1 MSVLQ
6 LSFSSNPTT
15 RSTIL
20 LIDDDPFEASARKS
34 VLEQHFTPVQ
44 SISGAADAFIRM
56 EDPSFVEELA
66 LIVVA
71 LRMPGL
77 SGPAFVKELANRA
90 PDVPILVIGRYG
102 ESAPEYSAGNVRFLP
117 QTTSTKE
124 LLSGARAIL
133 SRRMARVA

>member
-1 MSVLQ
+1 MNSLHLWSV
-6 LSFSSNPTT
+6 SNPTL

-34 VLEQHFTPVQ
+34 VLEQHFDPVL
-44 SISGAADAFIRM
+44 SVSGAADAFIRM
-56 EDPSFVEELA
+56 EDPSFIGQLA

-90 PDVPILVIGRYG
+90 PEVPVLVIGRYG
-102 ESAPEYSAGNVRFLP
+102 ESAPEYGGGNVRFLP
-117 QTTSTKE
+117 QSTSTKE
-124 LLSGARAIL
+124 LLLGARTIL
-133 SRRMARVA
+133 SRRMAKVA